1 MNTKKVNVQMLEP
14 QPTNGIRTIDTTSS
28 QTIAKPNVRRSIFF
42 WFKKE
47 FSVLTIEECLSL
59 RLEFSHNI
67 YGDSINQMNCR
78 SVWHNYKG
86 KSYRCDSLYGV
97 S

>member
-1 MNTKKVNVQMLEP
+1 MMYAQKIHNKKNEMEKEQMKVADCP
-14 QPTNGIRTIDTTSS
+14 A